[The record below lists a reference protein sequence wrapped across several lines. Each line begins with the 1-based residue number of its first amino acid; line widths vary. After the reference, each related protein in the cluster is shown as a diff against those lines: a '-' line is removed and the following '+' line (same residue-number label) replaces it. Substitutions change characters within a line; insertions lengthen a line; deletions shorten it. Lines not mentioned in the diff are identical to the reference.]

1 MTSIRILKEDFIL
14 YFYCDIVV
22 GKGKYKWAA
31 SGVPGLTLQL
41 ADVDDKRVRFRWID
55 RRQTVSSEFNVRT

>member
-1 MTSIRILKEDFIL
+1 MLL
-14 YFYCDIVV
+14 YCDIVV